1 MRFIETF
8 KTILKFAMDINIP
21 CNNPRTFVV
30 LKMKQFVPSL
40 LFSGRCVIV
49 LRFQINLL
57 FGRMFKIDEIP

>member
-1 MRFIETF
+1 
-8 KTILKFAMDINIP
+8 MDINIP
-21 CNNPRTFVV
+21 CSNPRTFAV